1 MARFSVFVTRQIPA
15 PGQQMVEDYCD
26 AEVWRGDLPPPRDL
40 VLKQTGNRDGI
51 LSLLTTPIDK
61 AVMDRAGPGLKVI
74 SNYAVG
80 FDNVDVAEAT
90 RRGIPVGHT
99 PDVLTDTTADFAF
112 ALLMATARRVV
123 EGDQYVRAGKW
134 QTWGP
139 TLLLGQDIAG
149 ATLGILGFGRIGRG
163 MARRG
168 SGFGMRTV
176 FYDDYIAD
184 DDPSI
189 AEMGVEKVG
198 LDQLLQESDFVS
210 IHTPLTPETHHL
222 LNAEAFA
229 KMKPTAIVINTAR
242 GPLIDAEALYTA
254 LSTGQILY
262 AGLDVT
268 DPEPIPQD
276 SPLLELDNIVIAPHI
291 ASASVVTRSKMAE
304 MAAQNLIAGL
314 EGRRI
319 PHCANPDVYN

>member
-1 MARFSVFVTRQIPA
+1 MANFSVFVTRQIPE
-15 PGQQMVEDYCD
+15 PGQHMVEEYCK
-26 AEVWRGDLPPPRDL
+26 AEVWRGDLPPPRDW
-40 VLKQTGNRDGI
+40 VLQAADNRDGI
-51 LSLLTTPIDK
+51 LSLLTTPIDQE
-61 AVMDRAGPGLKVI
+61 VMDRAGPGLKVI

-80 FDNVDVAEAT
+80 FDNIDVAEAT

-112 ALLMATARRVV
+112 ALLMAAARRVV
-123 EGDQYVRAGKW
+123 EGDRYVRAGQW

-139 TLLLGQDIAG
+139 TLLLGQDVAG

-168 SGFGMRTV
+168 SGFGMRTL

-184 DDPSI
+184 DDPAI
-189 AEMGVEKVG
+189 AETGVEKVG
-198 LDQLLQESDFVS
+198 LDHLLRESDFVS

-222 LNAEAFA
+222 INAEAFA

-242 GPLIDAEALYTA
+242 GPLIDAAALYTA

-268 DPEPIPQD
+268 DPEPIPPD
-276 SPLLELDNIVIAPHI
+276 SPLLELDNLVIAPHI

-319 PHCANPDVYN
+319 PHCANPDVYD

>member
-1 MARFSVFVTRQIPA
+1 MPKSSVFVTREIPE
-15 PGQQMVEDYCD
+15 PGLQMVEDYCE
-26 AEVWRGDLPPPRDL
+26 ATVWRDPLPPPREL
-40 VLKQTGNRDGI
+40 VLKEARNRDGI
-51 LSLLTTPIDK
+51 LSLLTTPIDRE
-61 AVMDRAGPGLKVI
+61 VMDRAGANLKVI

-80 FDNVDVAEAT
+80 FDNVDIEEAT

-99 PDVLTDTTADFAF
+99 PDVLTATTADFAF
-112 ALLMATARRVV
+112 TLLMSCARRLV
-123 EGDQYVRAGKW
+123 EGDKYVRAGSW

-139 TLLLGQDIAG
+139 SLLLGQDISG

-168 SGFGMRTV
+168 SGFSMRIL

-189 AEMGVEKVG
+189 AELGVEKV
-198 LDQLLQESDFVS
+198 DFDYLLQESDFIS
-210 IHTPLTPETHHL
+210 IHTPLTPETHHFID
-222 LNAEAFA
+222 AAAFA
-229 KMKPTAIVINTAR
+229 KMKSTAIVINTAR
-242 GPLIDAEALYTA
+242 GPLVDPGALYTA
-254 LSTGQILY
+254 LSSGQILY

-268 DPEPIPQD
+268 DPEPVPLD
-276 SPLLELDNIVIAPHI
+276 SPLLGLDNIVIAPHI

-319 PHCANPDVYN
+319 PHCANPDVYK